1 MLIGSYSHLVI
12 EGYITLPDGVIIEW
26 GLSPAI
32 EGYITL
38 PDGVIIEWGLSPAGK
53 YTGGEF
59 DTRKII
65 FPKPMKYPAF
75 WGFSSQIAGN
85 NRDNYYYGYLSTSKA
100 AEGTGTALAAD
111 YMCITAWNGYDYRW
125 IAIGC

>member
-1 MLIGSYSHLVI
+1 MAKHDS
-12 EGYITLPDGVIIEW
+12 EGYVTLPSGV
-26 GLSPAI
+26 
-32 EGYITL
+32 
-38 PDGVIIEWGLSPAGK
+38 VIEWGLSPAGR

-85 NRDNYYYGYLSTSKA
+85 NRDSYYYGYLSTSKA